1 MKRNKM
7 NVLFLSNMIAEK
19 GVWTIVEVAK
29 ILHGKELPVEFHFVG
44 KWSDITEEMF
54 DCAMKEYHL
63 EEVCFAHGASM
74 ARRRMSSGLQ
84 PMSLFSQPSI
94 TMSASLWYYWRP
106 CSIICLAF
114 LQQRVVSLVS

>member
-44 KWSDITEEMF
+44 NGVISPK
-54 DCAMKEYHL
+54 
-63 EEVCFAHGASM
+63 
-74 ARRRMSSGLQ
+74 R
-84 PMSLFSQPSI
+84 
-94 TMSASLWYYWRP
+94 
-106 CSIICLAF
+106 CLIV
-114 LQQRVVSLVS
+114 R